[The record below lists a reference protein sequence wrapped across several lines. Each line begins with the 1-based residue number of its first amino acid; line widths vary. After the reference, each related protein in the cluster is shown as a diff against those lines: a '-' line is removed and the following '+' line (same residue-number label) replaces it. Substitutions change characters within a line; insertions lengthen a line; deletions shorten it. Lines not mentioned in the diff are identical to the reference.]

1 MKAKKNE
8 KRSLCE
14 DFTVSHRGSISHL
27 ITQSDE
33 QLVDGVE
40 RGLAGHE
47 DLLALLLSK
56 TEMTHLIIQGA
67 YLSNASKY
75 AAKLTSR

>member
-8 KRSLCE
+8 KRSLYE

-33 QLVDGVE
+33 QLVDGIE

-47 DLLALLLSK
+47 DLAALLLSK
-56 TEMTHLIIQGA
+56 AEITHLIIQGA
-67 YLSNASKY
+67 YLNNASKY
-75 AAKLTSR
+75 AAKLTSK